1 VDEILAGDA
10 VKTGPVWTFTTCLT
24 VDDFDGYTDDEGNRI
39 YETWVD
45 GFTNNTGSIVGNAVA
60 PFAEQTIVHGG
71 TQSMP
76 LDYNNVAAPF
86 YSEAELE
93 LAAAQDWTS
102 GGTDTLVLFVRGRLT
117 NSRTLLYAA
126 LEDSAKKAA
135 VVVHPD
141 PAVVTATKWIEWKI
155 PLSSFAG
162 VNAAKVK
169 KLYLGVGDRQ
179 NPAADGTGRIYIDDI
194 QLAKP

>member
-1 VDEILAGDA
+1 
-10 VKTGPVWTFTTCLT
+10 
-24 VDDFDGYTDDEGNRI
+24 
-39 YETWVD
+39 
-45 GFTNNTGSIVGNAVA
+45 
-60 PFAEQTIVHGG
+60 
-71 TQSMP
+71 

-86 YSEAELE
+86 YSEAEQE
-93 LAAAQDWTS
+93 LATAQDWTA
-102 GGTDTLVLFVRGRLT
+102 GGTDTLVLYVRGRLT
-117 NSRTLLYAA
+117 NSRAPLYVA
-126 LEDSAKKAA
+126 LEDAAKKAA

-141 PAVVTATKWIEWKI
+141 PAVATATKWIEWKI

-162 VNAAKVK
+162 VNTAKVK